1 MTNPISWRPTD
12 DMAAWMARRGA
23 DVAASPSLSART
35 RIEMGLWREAQRID
49 LARTG
54 WTLAELGIIADV
66 MQAGMAA
73 DAVSQM
79 QRIDL
84 ARTGWKLVDMGIIAG
99 YTQAGVTSD
108 MVSQLPGGAVTIAL
122 HDVTPDGADRAAL
135 LSARDKASRLSAC
148 ATLAMEHSVTQ
159 WWLLGLDH
167 TAEAWRSLGIR
178 VVG

>member
-1 MTNPISWRPTD
+1 MASTITWRPTN
-12 DMAAWMARRGA
+12 DMAAWMARRGT
-23 DVAASPSLSART
+23 DVDAPPSLSART
-35 RIEMGLWREAQRID
+35 RTEMGLWRQAQRID

-54 WTLAELGIIADV
+54 WTLAELGIIADAT
-66 MQAGMAA
+66 QAGMTA
-73 DAVSQM
+73 D
-79 QRIDL
+79 
-84 ARTGWKLVDMGIIAG
+84 T
-99 YTQAGVTSD
+99 
-108 MVSQLPGGAVTIAL
+108 VSQLPGADITIAL

-148 ATLAMEHSVTQ
+148 ATLALEHSVTQ